1 MGQVLGSIQ
10 DRFQGKDWKEKQLG
24 KITDRVFDRFRD
36 ETGKVTLTFE
46 DLYIAVLLVYNDL
59 NKHLPGPHFD
69 PPTKQQMKD
78 MMETFDINLD
88 GEIDSEEFAGL
99 IKKLTRD
106 TLASVSQGLVIALV
120 AAPTVALMTKR
131 ATEGIPGVGNVVQKL
146 PTSVY
151 ASLVTLVVVLLQQN
165 AEDSDI
171 S

>member
-46 DLYIAVLLVYNDL
+46 DLYIA
-59 NKHLPGPHFD
+59 HLPGPHFD
-69 PPTKQQMKD
+69 PPTKH
-78 MMETFDINLD
+78 
-88 GEIDSEEFAGL
+88 EEFAGL

-131 ATEGIPGVGNVVQKL
+131 ATEGIPGVGNVV
-146 PTSVY
+146 
-151 ASLVTLVVVLLQQN
+151 
-165 AEDSDI
+165 
-171 S
+171 